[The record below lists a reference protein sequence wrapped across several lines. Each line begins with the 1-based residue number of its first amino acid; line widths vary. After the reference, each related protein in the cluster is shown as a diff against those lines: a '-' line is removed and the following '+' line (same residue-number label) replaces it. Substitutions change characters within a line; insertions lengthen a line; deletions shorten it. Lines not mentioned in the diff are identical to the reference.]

1 MSESKVAVVTGAGTG
16 IGREIS
22 VQLAEAGYRIVLVSR
37 SQAHL
42 ETTAAEINRRVN
54 EPPQTLIVPA
64 DLTDQQQATAV
75 VDRAVEQWGRV
86 DVLVNNAAVAPN
98 SRIDETTHAVL
109 LAAFS
114 LNLFA
119 PALLVARLWEVFQ
132 RQKGGCV
139 VNISSMATVDPFDGL
154 SIYAA
159 SKAALE
165 SLTRSIVNEGRP
177 WGISAYAIA
186 PGAVE
191 TPMLRSLL
199 TEQQLPSE
207 NTLSPAA
214 VARVVVQCVIGRRC
228 DDLGRTIVLPSP

>member
-1 MSESKVAVVTGAGTG
+1 MSELNVAIVTGAGTG

-22 VQLAEAGYRIVLVSR
+22 VQLAEAGYRLVLVSR

-42 ETTAAEINRRVN
+42 ETTATEISRRVS

-64 DLTDQQQATAV
+64 DLIDQQQAMAV
-75 VDRAVEQWGRV
+75 VDRAIEQWGRV

-98 SRIDETTHAVL
+98 SRIDQTTQAVL

-114 LNLFA
+114 LNHFA
-119 PALLVARLWEVFQ
+119 PALLTARLWEVFQ
-132 RQKGGCV
+132 QQEGGCV

-165 SLTRSIVNEGRP
+165 SLTNPIE
-177 WGISAYAIA
+177 
-186 PGAVE
+186 VE
-191 TPMLRSLL
+191 SL
-199 TEQQLPSE
+199 
-207 NTLSPAA
+207 
-214 VARVVVQCVIGRRC
+214 
-228 DDLGRTIVLPSP
+228 

>member
-1 MSESKVAVVTGAGTG
+1 VSESNVAIVTGAGTG

-22 VQLAEAGYRIVLVSR
+22 AQLAEAGYRVVLVSR
-37 SQAHL
+37 SAEHL
-42 ETTAAEINRRVN
+42 ESTAAEIKNRIG
-54 EPPQTLIVPA
+54 EPPNTLVIPA
-64 DLTDQQQATAV
+64 DLTDQQQTSSV
-75 VDRAVEQWGRV
+75 VDRAMNEFGRV

-98 SRIDETTHAVL
+98 VPIEQTTIDL
-109 LAAFS
+109 LSQTFS
-114 LNLFA
+114 LNSFA
-119 PALLVARLWEVFQ
+119 PALLVASLWKVFQ
-132 RQKGGCV
+132 QQAGGCV
-139 VNISSMATVDPFDGL
+139 VNISSMATIDPFDGL